1 MENPRRLPRTIL
13 IADSDA
19 VFQRTLTR
27 ALEKRGHTVVTAAT
41 VAEAR
46 NILLREPCDV
56 AITDIRFPDGTGFEI
71 LGDIRHQMKGGR
83 GHIARAIV
91 LTSYGTVAGAV
102 AAAKLG
108 ASDFLA
114 KPSDTDTIEAALLG
128 DANAVADRIFAR
140 PDEIEFCYLL
150 TIFEQHDR
158 NMSETARAI
167 GMHRRTLQRI
177 LRRRGIAPAPK
188 ATLEQPDQRQR
199 VRRLFRLWTHL
210 LNQDTVP
217 DLRLIGR
224 DAAPQV
230 ALKSSAA

>member
-1 MENPRRLPRTIL
+1 MQNSRRLPRTIL

-27 ALEKRGHTVVTAAT
+27 ALEKRGHTVVAAAT

-46 NILLREPCDV
+46 NVLVREACDV
-56 AITDIRFPDGTGFEI
+56 VITDIRFPDGTGFEV
-71 LGDIRHQMKGGR
+71 LDDIRHQARGGR

-108 ASDFLA
+108 AADFLA

-128 DANAVADRIFAR
+128 DANAAADRIFAR
-140 PDEIEFCYLL
+140 PDEIEFRYLL

-188 ATLEQPDQRQR
+188 ASLELPDQRQR

-224 DAAPQV
+224 DPTPQT
-230 ALKSSAA
+230 ALKSPPA